1 MIDFSTRETDLS
13 LARHRAAPRGV
24 TVARTHHRSIR
35 NQVRNNRQDVGAR
48 SPQSPILRAMS
59 RFLVLL
65 SVMACATPAWAVT
78 ACPQHFALGV
88 APLLT
93 NAQLQPRIRKLCFE
107 AYAVLHSGVSRTP
120 VYAAEHL
127 TRSNLLEART
137 LSRKDA
143 FHPEASLPVAD
154 RSELGDYARSGYDR
168 GHMAPNGDM
177 PTRKAQAQSF
187 SLANMVP
194 QLHANNAGVW
204 AGIEMAVRELAVTE
218 GELYVVSGPAFLGA
232 DIQQIGRGV
241 LVPTHLWKVVYS
253 PSQQR
258 AGAYVITND
267 ETRAYSAISLRDL
280 ERMVGVQALPTL
292 PAQVQQAGM
301 ALPLPRAQGSRNA
314 QRREARDDG
323 AAGAKAAGE
332 GGFTL
337 QDLARS
343 VDKALRRATH

>member
-1 MIDFSTRETDLS
+1 
-13 LARHRAAPRGV
+13 
-24 TVARTHHRSIR
+24 
-35 NQVRNNRQDVGAR
+35 
-48 SPQSPILRAMS
+48 MS

-65 SVMACATPAWAVT
+65 SVMTCATPAWAAT
-78 ACPQHFALGV
+78 ACPQHFAVGV

-93 NAQLQPRIRKLCFE
+93 NAQLQPRTRELCFE

-127 TRSNLLEART
+127 TRANLLEART
-137 LSRKDA
+137 LSRQDA
-143 FHPEASLPVAD
+143 FHIEASLPVAD
-154 RSELGDYARSGYDR
+154 QSELGDYARSGYDR

-177 PTRKAQAQSF
+177 PTRTAQAQSF

-194 QLHANNAGVW
+194 QVHAINAGVW

-218 GELYVVSGPAFLGA
+218 GELYVVSGPAFLSA

-241 LVPTHLWKVVYS
+241 LVPTHLWKVIYS

-280 ERMVGVQALPTL
+280 ERMVGVQALPAL

-301 ALPLPRAQGSRNA
+301 ALPPPWAQGNGNA
-314 QRREARDDG
+314 RRREARDDG
-323 AAGAKAAGE
+323 AAGAKAARE
-332 GGFTL
+332 SGFTL

>member
-1 MIDFSTRETDLS
+1 
-13 LARHRAAPRGV
+13 
-24 TVARTHHRSIR
+24 
-35 NQVRNNRQDVGAR
+35 
-48 SPQSPILRAMS
+48 MS
-59 RFLVLL
+59 RFFVLL
-65 SVMACATPAWAVT
+65 VAVCTAPAWAAT
-78 ACPQHFALGV
+78 ACPQHFSLGV
-88 APLLT
+88 APVIS
-93 NAQLQPRIRKLCFE
+93 NPQLQPRTREVCFE

-143 FHPEASLPVAD
+143 FHPEPSLPVID
-154 RSELGDYARSGYDR
+154 RSELGDYSRSGYDR

-177 PTRKAQAQSF
+177 PTRTAQAQSF

-194 QLHANNAGVW
+194 QIHANNAGVW
-204 AGIEMAVRELAVTE
+204 AGIEMAVRELALTE

-232 DIQQIGRGV
+232 DVQQIGRGV

-267 ETRAYSAISLRDL
+267 ESRTYSSVSLTDL
-280 ERMVGVQALPTL
+280 ERLVGVKALPAL

-301 ALPLPRAQGSRNA
+301 TLPPPLAQGSGNA
-314 QRREARDDG
+314 RQREARDKG
-323 AAGAKAAGE
+323 TGSANAAGA
-332 GGFTL
+332 GGFAL

-343 VDKALRRATH
+343 VDKLLRRAAH